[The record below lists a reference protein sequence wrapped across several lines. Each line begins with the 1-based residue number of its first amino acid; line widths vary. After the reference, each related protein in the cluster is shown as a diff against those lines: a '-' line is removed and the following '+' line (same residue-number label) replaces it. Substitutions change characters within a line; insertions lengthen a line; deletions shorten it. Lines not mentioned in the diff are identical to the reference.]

1 MDINR
6 IESITLLKDASA
18 TILYGSRA
26 SNGVIVIETTAP
38 KAGKLRVTYDFKPTI
53 AIVDLTDYDLM
64 NAGKNC
70 NMKRKPDYILKRSH
84 RVMKTTIAV
93 NRGIG

>member
-38 KAGKLRVTYDFKPTI
+38 KAGKLRVTYDFKS
-53 AIVDLTDYDLM
+53 YD
-64 NAGKNC
+64 C
-70 NMKRKPDYILKRSH
+70 H
-84 RVMKTTIAV
+84 R
-93 NRGIG
+93 GSD

>member
-1 MDINR
+1 M
-6 IESITLLKDASA
+6 
-18 TILYGSRA
+18 
-26 SNGVIVIETTAP
+26 IETTAP

-64 NAGKNC
+64 NAREKLQY
-70 NMKRKPDYILKRSH
+70 KRKPDYILKRSH

-93 NRGIG
+93 NRGNWIKLITTAIKIL